1 MDIQCRFVIQTTAE
15 MFTTMDYFNTLLVY
29 IYIYREWM
37 WSSGLR
43 ALDVRLS
50 EWCCSVSM
58 VWVKISSREEQKFDS
73 SKI

>member
-1 MDIQCRFVIQTTAE
+1 MTRNAGSGI
-15 MFTTMDYFNTLLVY
+15 LLQLRY
-29 IYIYREWM
+29 IYMDVVEW
-37 WSSGLR
+37 SR

-58 VWVKISSREEQKFDS
+58 VWVQIPSREEQKFDS

>member
-1 MDIQCRFVIQTTAE
+1 MIAS
-15 MFTTMDYFNTLLVY
+15 
-29 IYIYREWM
+29 IYIYMGVDVVEW
-37 WSSGLR
+37 SR

-58 VWVKISSREEQKFDS
+58 VWVQIPSREEQKFDS